1 MVLQS
6 GQVLAQLKAI
16 DGDATWNVSKGGKML
31 LMIHHVPHL
40 PLPHSMNFYKSHLF
54 QGLLHLLLHHVILSL
69 FML

>member
-6 GQVLAQLKAI
+6 DKVLAQLKAI

-31 LMIHHVPHL
+31 LMIYHVPHL
-40 PLPHSMNFYKSHLF
+40 PLPHSMNFYKSHLL
-54 QGLLHLLLHHVILSL
+54 QSLLHLLLHHVILSL

>member
-6 GQVLAQLKAI
+6 DQVLIQLKAI
-16 DGDATWNVSKGGKML
+16 DGDATWNVSKGGKMS

-40 PLPHSMNFYKSHLF
+40 PLPHSMNFYKNHLF
-54 QGLLHLLLHHVILSL
+54 QGLLHLLLHHVTLSL